1 MQLGG
6 YRNRVAWID
15 LTNGNIEYKGIDE
28 SDAIKFIGGRG
39 LGVKYMLENG
49 PDVEPLSADNLLGVM
64 TGPLTGTRVNMS
76 GRLCVVTKSPLTG
89 TVTDSHMGGW
99 TAARLKWANFDA
111 LMFKGQS
118 DHPVYLYVEDGNAEL
133 RDAADLWGENAR
145 GTIQALKAR
154 YGDQDISIM
163 TIGQAGEKL
172 VKFASIMNEHD
183 RSAGRG
189 GTGAVM
195 GSKNLK
201 AIVIKGKSNMP
212 KPADEAK
219 YKVAVRNGLKAIM
232 ESPVTAPKKGGLS
245 LYGTNVLMN
254 VTNTVGALP
263 TKNSQFSN
271 YDLADDI
278 SGETIRDTIL
288 VEEPT
293 CHACPVACKKLVEVP
308 DGKYKTRVESYE
320 YESAW
325 ALGANCGT
333 NNKEAIAYMID
344 QCNEYGLDTIEMGN
358 ALSTAMEAYEK
369 GLHQEAIDWGDVDL
383 MIEWIRKTAVREGIG
398 NILAEGAGRAA
409 AAFGNAD
416 LAMVVKNQ
424 SIPAYDPRGIQ
435 GIGLGFATSNRGA
448 CHLRGYSVASE
459 IMGIPEPTDR
469 LQAEGKGLLLKIF
482 QDLHSFSDSLD
493 ICKFSAFAEG
503 AQEYAEQ
510 YSAVVGIDIT
520 MEDVLT
526 IGERIYNIERHYN
539 NLAGFDGSH
548 DTLPQRFL
556 SEGGTGGSAGEVS
569 KLPDMLKDYYRERGW
584 VDGVVPAEKLLELG
598 IQPASGLGGEITA

>member
-6 YRNRVAWID
+6 YRNRVAWVN
-15 LTNGNIEYKGIDE
+15 LTTGDIEYRGINE
-28 SDAIKFIGGRG
+28 QDAVKYIGGRG
-39 LGVKYMLENG
+39 LGVKYMLDNG
-49 PDVEPLSADNLLGVM
+49 PQVEPFSPDNLLCVM

-76 GRLCVVTKSPLTG
+76 GRLSVVTKSPLTD

-111 LMFKGQS
+111 LVFKGQS
-118 DHPVYLYVEDGNAEL
+118 DHPVYLYVEDGQAEL
-133 RDAADLWGENAR
+133 RDASDLWGKSVRETMR
-145 GTIQALKAR
+145 VLKNR
-154 YGDQDISIM
+154 YGDNDLSVM
-163 TIGQAGEKL
+163 AIGQGGENL
-172 VKFASIMNEHD
+172 VKFASIINEHD

-195 GSKNLK
+195 GHKNLK
-201 AIVIKGKSNMP
+201 AIVIKSKSNMP

-232 ESPVTAPKKGGLS
+232 DSPVTAPNKGGLS

-263 TKNSQFSN
+263 TRNSQFSH

-333 NNKEAIAYMID
+333 NNREAIAYMID
-344 QCNEYGLDTIEMGN
+344 QCNEYGMDTIEMGN
-358 ALSTAMEAYEK
+358 ALSAAMEAYEK
-369 GLHQEAIDWGDVDL
+369 GLHQEQIDWGDVDL
-383 MIEWIRKTAVREGIG
+383 MIDWIRKTATREGIG
-398 NILAEGAGRAA
+398 NTLAEGAGRAA
-409 AAFGNAD
+409 AAFGD
-416 LAMVVKNQ
+416 PKLAMVVKNQ

-448 CHLRGYSVASE
+448 CHLRGYTVASE
-459 IMGIPEPTDR
+459 ILGIPEPTDR
-469 LQAEGKGLLLKIF
+469 LHAEGKGLLLKIF

-520 MEDVLT
+520 MDDVLK
-526 IGERIYNIERHYN
+526 IGERIYNLERYYN
-539 NLAGFDGSH
+539 NLAGFDGKD

-556 SEGGTGGSAGEVS
+556 TEGATGGSEGEIS
-569 KLPDMLKDYYRERGW
+569 KLPEMLKDYYSERGW
-584 VDGVVPAEKLLELG
+584 VDGVVPEDKLRELQ
-598 IQPASGLGGEITA
+598 IIAS